1 MMYLCMLEKTKVE
14 SVSHMQ
20 LLVYFCVFSFR
31 FTSITVNW
39 NFVFNETLNKRK
51 LKLNYLQLYKL
62 SVIVKLKG
70 KSYFSRSSISI

>member
-1 MMYLCMLEKTKVE
+1 ME

-31 FTSITVNW
+31 FTSITVKW
-39 NFVFNETLNKRK
+39 NFVFSETLNK
-51 LKLNYLQLYKL
+51 LKLTYLQLYKS
-62 SVIVKLKG
+62 SVVVKLKG

>member
-39 NFVFNETLNKRK
+39 NFVFSETLNK
-51 LKLNYLQLYKL
+51 LTYLQLYKL
-62 SVIVKLKG
+62 SVVVKLKG
-70 KSYFSRSSISI
+70 KSYFSRSSMSI

>member
-1 MMYLCMLEKTKVE
+1 ME

-31 FTSITVNW
+31 FTSISVNW
-39 NFVFNETLNKRK
+39 NFVFSETLNM
-51 LKLNYLQLYKL
+51 LTYLQLYKL

-70 KSYFSRSSISI
+70 KSYSSRSSISI

>member
-20 LLVYFCVFSFR
+20 LLVSFCVFSFLL
-31 FTSITVNW
+31 TSITVNW
-39 NFVFNETLNKRK
+39 NFVFSDTFNK
-51 LKLNYLQLYKL
+51 LKVTYLRLYKL

>member
-31 FTSITVNW
+31 FTSMTVNW
-39 NFVFNETLNKRK
+39 NFVFSETINK
-51 LKLNYLQLYKL
+51 LKLTYLQLYKL

-70 KSYFSRSSISI
+70 KSYFSRSSISV

>member
-1 MMYLCMLEKTKVE
+1 ME

-39 NFVFNETLNKRK
+39 NFVFSETLNK
-51 LKLNYLQLYKL
+51 LTYLQLYKL
-62 SVIVKLKG
+62 SVVVKLKG

>member
-31 FTSITVNW
+31 FTSMTVNW
-39 NFVFNETLNKRK
+39 NFVFSETLNK
-51 LKLNYLQLYKL
+51 LKLTYLQLYKL

>member
-1 MMYLCMLEKTKVE
+1 ME

-20 LLVYFCVFSFR
+20 LSVYFCVFSFH
-31 FTSITVNW
+31 FTSVTV
-39 NFVFNETLNKRK
+39 FSETLNK
-51 LKLNYLQLYKL
+51 LKLTYLQLYKL

>member
-1 MMYLCMLEKTKVE
+1 ME

-20 LLVYFCVFSFR
+20 LLVSFCVFSFLL
-31 FTSITVNW
+31 TSITVNW
-39 NFVFNETLNKRK
+39 NFVFSDTFNK
-51 LKLNYLQLYKL
+51 LKVTYLRLYKL

>member
-20 LLVYFCVFSFR
+20 LLVSFCVFSFR
-31 FTSITVNW
+31 LTSITVNW
-39 NFVFNETLNKRK
+39 NFVFSDTFNK
-51 LKLNYLQLYKL
+51 LKVTYLRLYKL

>member
-1 MMYLCMLEKTKVE
+1 MYVGEDKSGIGKPYAAISFFLC
-14 SVSHMQ
+14 
-20 LLVYFCVFSFR
+20 FSFH

-39 NFVFNETLNKRK
+39 NFVFSETLNKLK

>member
-31 FTSITVNW
+31 FTSVTVNW
-39 NFVFNETLNKRK
+39 NFVFSETLNK
-51 LKLNYLQLYKL
+51 LKLTYLQLYKL
-62 SVIVKLKG
+62 SVVVKLKG
-70 KSYFSRSSISI
+70 KSYFSRSSISV

>member
-20 LLVYFCVFSFR
+20 LLVSFCVFSFR
-31 FTSITVNW
+31 LTSITVNW
-39 NFVFNETLNKRK
+39 NFVFSDTFNK
-51 LKLNYLQLYKL
+51 LKVTYLRLYKL
-62 SVIVKLKG
+62 SVVVKLKG